1 MKRYVPLIDVSE
13 LPTFTFGRSAI
24 TWWGTLGYMAIEGM
38 TLTVCA
44 MTYLYLRKNVYEWP
58 PAPTPLPGVL
68 LPGIGAAF
76 LALTNIANYRLQRA
90 ARRLNLQSTRI
101 WFLAL
106 SVLGAIAIGFRV
118 YDFRQ
123 LNTHWD
129 SNAYSSAA
137 WITVGFHA
145 SLLVFEV
152 LETWVFTALMWFGS
166 VEGKHFA
173 DADDNCLYW
182 YFMSLIW
189 IPLYVL
195 IYWSPR
201 LL

>member
-1 MKRYVPLIDVSE
+1 MKRYRSLIDVSD

-38 TLTVCA
+38 SLVVCA
-44 MTYLYLRKNVYEWP
+44 VTYLYLRKNVYHWP
-58 PAPTPLPGVL
+58 PPPTQLPGVF

-76 LALTNIANYRLQRA
+76 LALTNIANYWLHQA
-90 ARRLNLQSTRI
+90 ARRLDLGATRI
-101 WFLAL
+101 GFLIL
-106 SVLGAIAIGFRV
+106 SVLGAIAIVFRV
-118 YDFRQ
+118 YDFRE

-129 SNAYSSAA
+129 SNAYASAA
-137 WITVGFHA
+137 WLTVGFHA
-145 SLLVFEV
+145 ALLVFEV
-152 LETWVFTALMWFGS
+152 IETWVFTALMWFGP
-166 VEGKHFA
+166 VEGKHFS

-189 IPLYVL
+189 LPLYVL